1 MLHLIIICSLDS
13 LAKKHKLIFQSDKKY
28 NISKSSY
35 YPCGGPLVS
44 DVEKLFPDDEMDA
57 ETERLVYRIT
67 EGLQRLNSIG
77 TVQYIQISWSTGGVT
92 I

>member
-1 MLHLIIICSLDS
+1 M
-13 LAKKHKLIFQSDKKY
+13 
-28 NISKSSY
+28 
-35 YPCGGPLVS
+35 S

-77 TVQYIQISWSTGGVT
+77 TVQYIQINLPPLPENIRDGRRFQHNPNSAGRL
-92 I
+92 